1 MPTSD
6 QQQTWLLCN
15 SFLSNDYN
23 YHKKNQSPISNQ
35 PTLKPTT
42 VNLIILPTFADFN
55 VRRKIFIFLKIV
67 NLLKNPQVD
76 QPWTSVKKSLQMQF
90 IFFPLKKRRI
100 WHSCVQ
106 KTLIFGERLPFL
118 CKMKQ
123 VPLEIFADSLCSE
136 LCIKKGDSCCN
147 VSKEV
152 KRKIV

>member
-1 MPTSD
+1 
-6 QQQTWLLCN
+6 
-15 SFLSNDYN
+15 
-23 YHKKNQSPISNQ
+23 
-35 PTLKPTT
+35 
-42 VNLIILPTFADFN
+42 
-55 VRRKIFIFLKIV
+55 
-67 NLLKNPQVD
+67 
-76 QPWTSVKKSLQMQF
+76 MQF
-90 IFFPLKKRRI
+90 IFFPSKKGESDI
-100 WHSCVQ
+100 HVYK